1 MARNFEVK
9 CPSCG
14 TLVAVIER
22 PMGVP
27 GGKEREEANC
37 PVCGEIVYTGIT
49 DGWFN
54 TDVVSIEETVEPY
67 KSTLVSQEKFNIRKK
82 HRFTSCEVTKCH

>member
-1 MARNFEVK
+1 MSWNFSTK
-9 CPSCG
+9 CPVCDTIVG
-14 TLVAVIER
+14 VVEQ

-37 PVCGEIVYTGIT
+37 PICGEVVFSAMT

-54 TDVVSIEETVEPY
+54 TSIVSMDETIEPY
-67 KSTLVSQEKFNIRKK
+67 KSRHQQ
-82 HRFTSCEVTKCH
+82 

>member
-9 CPSCG
+9 CPNCG

-27 GGKEREEANC
+27 GGKEREEAGGG
-37 PVCGEIVYTGIT
+37 CGQ
-49 DGWFN
+49 
-54 TDVVSIEETVEPY
+54 EE
-67 KSTLVSQEKFNIRKK
+67 EKGSGQRVLQQPCGTARSAF
-82 HRFTSCEVTKCH
+82 HEVRRDAPRQ

>member
-1 MARNFEVK
+1 MSWNFSKK
-9 CPSCG
+9 CPYCG
-14 TLVAVIER
+14 TIVGVVEQ

-37 PVCGEIVYTGIT
+37 PVCGEAVFSAMT

-54 TDVVSIEETVEPY
+54 TSIISMDETIEPY
-67 KSTLVSQEKFNIRKK
+67 KSRHQ
-82 HRFTSCEVTKCH
+82 